1 MSIKFSA
8 RNSKAG
14 NGCTNFMGAWD
25 FVVLSAGES
34 LHAYKGPRFWGE
46 GGGILVLRGECQ
58 LFFMSA
64 GIFLI
69 SGSVTLYN
77 IPDPEIGQK

>member
-25 FVVLSAGES
+25 FVVLSAGEACMPIKV
-34 LHAYKGPRFWGE
+34 LAF
-46 GGGILVLRGECQ
+46 GGRGGYFGFAGGVPITF
-58 LFFMSA
+58 LWARGFF
-64 GIFLI
+64 
-69 SGSVTLYN
+69 
-77 IPDPEIGQK
+77 